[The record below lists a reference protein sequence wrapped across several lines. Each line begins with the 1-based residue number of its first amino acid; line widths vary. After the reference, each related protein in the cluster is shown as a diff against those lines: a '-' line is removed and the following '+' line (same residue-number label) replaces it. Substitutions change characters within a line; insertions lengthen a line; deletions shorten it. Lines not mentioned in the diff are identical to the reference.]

1 MKRRESVNEV
11 LGHFKKG
18 HRDASFAYVVIK
30 DLEQDDITSIEQAL
44 EQLID
49 VLCELTL
56 FEKAYQIMKVAMKD
70 KKDSARLHEIFAR
83 YHFIMEDFLKSIH
96 HNKQAISLQP
106 DNCAHNHSDCGLAFY
121 RHALIESGDPEKSN
135 AFLSKAMK
143 CLDEALVKNP

>member
-1 MKRRESVNEV
+1 MKRRESVNTV
-11 LGHFKKG
+11 LDHFKKG

-30 DLEQDDITSIEQAL
+30 DIEQDDITSIEQAL

-56 FEKAYQIMKVAMKD
+56 FDKAYQIMKVAMKD

-106 DNCAHNHSDCGLAFY
+106 GACWQNHSDCGLAFY
-121 RHALIESGDPEKSN
+121 RHALKEAGDPEKGN
-135 AFLSKAMK
+135 AFLTKAMK
-143 CLDEALVKNP
+143 CLDEALVLNP